1 MNISG
6 PIRKL
11 IQDNAAAYALLSD
24 RVYPIVS
31 LQDSAFP
38 NVAVRRKGGRESANH
53 DKGSDVDLVVAHI
66 IINAATA
73 SSAYTVDNAIR
84 TAIDRYRGTV
94 TFKEESTVIDGIKYL
109 ASDDDYNQ
117 ESNAFQITSV
127 YQIRVKRTPTP

>member
-73 SSAYTVDNAIR
+73 SSAYTVDNA
-84 TAIDRYRGTV
+84 A
-94 TFKEESTVIDGIKYL
+94 TFAPFDAANYVLDKSHNRARIYAPDGWDMPSAWQIKVSYS
-109 ASDDDYNQ
+109 AG
-117 ESNAFQITSV
+117 
-127 YQIRVKRTPTP
+127 